1 MLYRSLLL
9 VLLTSISACGPAG
22 GSSDEPAPASSFTQH
37 VFESETLPARDYW
50 LFKPSRTSGEK
61 TLVIYLHGC
70 NQNAPDAAIGTRWNE
85 LAEQQGIYV
94 AYPNQ
99 KDPNEQELSG
109 EQLQDHLFDGN
120 GARCW
125 NWFRPQHIQR
135 DQGEAGTIAAITV
148 QLINELDIDPNRVF
162 IMGISAGA
170 IMASTVS
177 TLYPDL
183 YAAAGLVA
191 GCAYPACTD
200 ATGSLSYQGM
210 GEHAQRL
217 PVIIFQGTADE
228 IQPYALGREALH
240 QSLGMNDWA
249 DDGSLNGS
257 VPYNASQT
265 QDYGLDSS
273 VFAGAGTVGDT
284 CVRNS
289 NSPCLGGALGIEQSY
304 PFTLE
309 TFVDGN
315 NCPLIQFW
323 TIHGLTHN
331 YPGGNTEGS
340 FTDPLGPDI
349 TAAAYNFFMAQARD
363 GSYYQSPQI
372 CSL

>member
-1 MLYRSLLL
+1 MLYRSLLW

-22 GSSDEPAPASSFTQH
+22 GSSDEPAPASSFNQH
-37 VFESETLPARDYW
+37 AFESETLPARDYW
-50 LFKPSRTSGEK
+50 LFKPSRASGEK
-61 TLVIYLHGC
+61 TLVVYLHGC

-99 KDPNEQELSG
+99 KDPNEQEFSG

-125 NWFRPQHIQR
+125 NWFRPEHIER
-135 DQGEAGTIAAITV
+135 DQGE
-148 QLINELDIDPNRVF
+148 
-162 IMGISAGA
+162 AGA

-217 PVIIFQGTADE
+217 PMIIFQGTADE

-331 YPGGNTEGS
+331 YPGGNTDGS

-349 TAAAYNFFMAQARD
+349 TAAAYNFFVAQARD
-363 GSYYQSPQI
+363 GSYYQSPQT

>member
-1 MLYRSLLL
+1 MLYRSLLI
-9 VLLTSISACGPAG
+9 LLSCSLLACGGAGSSSEPAG
-22 GSSDEPAPASSFTQH
+22 SSSFTQH
-37 VFESETLPARDYW
+37 SFESDTLPQRDYW
-50 LFKPSRTSGEK
+50 LFKPSSSASER

-70 NQNAPDAAIGTRWNE
+70 NQSAPDAAIGTRWNE
-85 LAEQQGIYV
+85 LAEQQGVYV
-94 AYPNQ
+94 AYPDQ
-99 KDPNEQELSG
+99 KDPNEQEFSG
-109 EQLQDHLFDGN
+109 EQLEDHLFDGN

-125 NWFRPQHIQR
+125 NWFRPEHIQR
-135 DQGEAGTIAAITV
+135 DQGEAGTIAAITSE
-148 QLINELDIDPNRVF
+148 LIEELDIDPNRVF

-183 YAAAGLVA
+183 FAAAALVA

-200 ATGSLSYQGM
+200 STGSLSYQAM
-210 GEHAQRL
+210 GEHAQRM
-217 PVIIFQGTADE
+217 PVVIFQGTADE
-228 IQPYALGREALH
+228 IQPYPLGREALH

-257 VPYNASQT
+257 IPYTADQT

-273 VFAGAGTVGDT
+273 LFAGVGTVGDT

-289 NSPCLGGALGIEQSY
+289 NSPCIGGALGIQQSY

-315 NCPLIQFW
+315 QCPLIQFW
-323 TIHGLTHN
+323 TIHGLAHN

-349 TAAAYNFFMAQARD
+349 TAVAYNFFLAQARD
-363 GSYYQSPQI
+363 GSYYQTPAV